1 MRGIKNCPRCGED
14 YNKFPAMSRTDN
26 KTEVCP
32 PCGTAEA
39 MEDFLGSG
47 AMPQREWAVKTQST
61 EFVQDVREMRVKRLD
76 LHT

>member
-1 MRGIKNCPRCGED
+1 
-14 YNKFPAMSRTDN
+14 
-26 KTEVCP
+26 
-32 PCGTAEA
+32 

-61 EFVQDVREMRVKRLD
+61 EFVQDVREMRGAEVKRLD